1 MSRIGKHP
9 VEVPSGVTVTVDGQN
24 VVAKGK
30 NGEMSFTVMDEVV
43 VTLDDGKVTV
53 APANESR
60 RARQMWATAR
70 TRINNLVIG
79 VSEGFTKVLE
89 IQGVG
94 YRAAVKGSNLE
105 LQLGFS
111 HDVIVPIASDLTIA
125 CPTQTEIVIS
135 GADKQ
140 RVGQIA
146 AEIRGYRPP
155 EPYKGK
161 GVRYKG
167 EYILRK
173 EGKKK

>member
-9 VEVPSGVTVTVDGQN
+9 VEVPSGVTVTVNGQE
-24 VVAKGK
+24 VIAKGK
-30 NGEMSFTVMDEVV
+30 LGELTFVVMDEVA

-53 APANESR
+53 APKNDTR

-70 TRINNLVIG
+70 TRINNLVVG
-79 VSEGFTKVLE
+79 VSEGYKKELE
-89 IQGVG
+89 ITGVG

-111 HDVIVPIASDLTIA
+111 HDVIVPIPSDLQIA
-125 CPTQTEIVIS
+125 CPSQTEITIS

-140 RVGQIA
+140 KVGQIA
-146 AEIRGYRPP
+146 AEIRDFRPP

>member
-9 VEVPSGVTVTVDGQN
+9 VEVPSGVTVSVNGQE

-30 NGEMSFTVMDEVV
+30 NGELSFTAMDEVV
-43 VTLDDGKVTV
+43 ISQEDGKVVVT
-53 APANESR
+53 PKNDSR

-70 TRINNLVIG
+70 TRINNLVVG
-79 VSEGFTKVLE
+79 VNEGFSRGLE
-89 IQGVG
+89 ITGVG
-94 YRAAVKGSNLE
+94 YRAAIKGSNLE

-111 HDVIVPIASDLTIA
+111 HDVIVPIPSDLKIA
-125 CPTQTEIVIS
+125 CPSQTEITIS

-140 RVGQIA
+140 KVGQMA
-146 AEIRGYRPP
+146 AEIRAFRPP

>member
-9 VEVPSGVTVTVDGQN
+9 VEVPAGVTVTVNGQE

-30 NGEMSFTVMDEVV
+30 NGELTFVVMDEIAVSQEDNKVV
-43 VTLDDGKVTV
+43 VLPKAET
-53 APANESR
+53 R

-70 TRINNLVIG
+70 TRINNLVLG
-79 VSEGFTKVLE
+79 VSEGFTKQLE

-111 HDVIVPIASDLTIA
+111 HDVIVPIPSDLTIA
-125 CPTQTEIVIS
+125 CPSQTEITVS

-140 RVGQIA
+140 KVGQMA
-146 AEIRGYRPP
+146 AEIRGFRPP

-167 EYILRK
+167 EFILRK

>member
-9 VEVPSGVTVTVDGQN
+9 VEVPSGVTVTVNGQE

-30 NGEMSFTVMDEVV
+30 NGELTFVVMDEVAVSQDDNKV
-43 VTLDDGKVTV
+43 VV
-53 APANESR
+53 APKNDSR

-79 VSEGFTKVLE
+79 VNEGFSKELE

-111 HDVIVPIASDLTIA
+111 HDVIVPIPSDLKIA
-125 CPTQTEIVIS
+125 CPSQTEITIS

-140 RVGQIA
+140 KVGQIA
-146 AEIRGYRPP
+146 AEIRGWRPP

>member
-9 VEVPSGVTVTVDGQN
+9 VEVPSGVTVTVNGQD

-30 NGEMSFTVMDEVV
+30 LGELTFTVMDEISVSM
-43 VTLDDGKVTV
+43 DDGKVTV
-53 APANESR
+53 APRNDTR

-70 TRINNLVIG
+70 TRINNLVVG
-79 VSEGFTKVLE
+79 VNEGYTKDLE
-89 IQGVG
+89 IHGVG

-111 HDVIVPIASDLTIA
+111 HDVIVPIPSDLKIA
-125 CPTQTEIVIS
+125 CPSQTEITIS

-140 RVGQIA
+140 KVGQIA

-155 EPYKGK
+155 EPYKAK

>member
-9 VEVPSGVTVTVDGQN
+9 VEVPSGVTVTVNGQD

-30 NGEMSFTVMDEVV
+30 NGELSFTVMDEVAV
-43 VTLDDGKVTV
+43 SQEDGKVVV
-53 APANESR
+53 APKTESR

-70 TRINNLVIG
+70 TRINNLVLG
-79 VSEGFTKVLE
+79 VSEGFSKSLE

-111 HDVIVPIASDLTIA
+111 HDVIVPIPSDLKIA
-125 CPTQTEIVIS
+125 CPSQTEITIS

-140 RVGQIA
+140 KVGQMA
-146 AEIRGYRPP
+146 ANIRGYRPP

>member
-9 VEVPSGVTVTVDGQN
+9 VEVPSGVTVTVNGQD

-30 NGEMSFTVMDEVV
+30 NGELTFTVMDEVAV
-43 VTLDDGKVTV
+43 SQEDGKVVV
-53 APANESR
+53 APKNDSR

-79 VSEGFTKVLE
+79 VNEGFSKELE

-111 HDVIVPIASDLTIA
+111 HDVIVPIPSDLKIA
-125 CPTQTEIVIS
+125 CPSQTEITIS

-140 RVGQIA
+140 KVGQIA

>member
-9 VEVPSGVTVTVDGQN
+9 VEVPSGVTLTLNGQD

-30 NGEMSFTVMDEVV
+30 NGEMSFTAMDEVV
-43 VTLDDGKVTV
+43 VTLDDSKVTV
-53 APANESR
+53 APKNDSR

-79 VSEGFTKVLE
+79 VNEGFTKVLE

-111 HDVIVPIASDLTIA
+111 HDVIVPIPSDLKIA
-125 CPTQTEIVIS
+125 CPTQTEISIS

-140 RVGQIA
+140 KVGQIA

>member
-9 VEVPSGVTVTVDGQN
+9 VEVPAGVTVTVNGQE
-24 VVAKGK
+24 VIAKGK
-30 NGEMSFTVMDEVV
+30 NGELTFVAMDEVV
-43 VTLDDGKVTV
+43 ISQEDNKIVV
-53 APANESR
+53 APKNDSR

-79 VSEGFTKVLE
+79 VNEGFKKDLE

-111 HDVIVPIASDLTIA
+111 HDVIVPIPADLKIA
-125 CPTQTEIVIS
+125 CASQTEISVS

-140 RVGQIA
+140 KVGQMA
-146 AEIRGYRPP
+146 AEIRAFRPP

-167 EYILRK
+167 EFILRK

>member
-9 VEVPSGVTVTVDGQN
+9 VEVPSGVTVTVNGQE

-30 NGEMSFTVMDEVV
+30 VGELSFTVMDEVAV
-43 VTLDDGKVTV
+43 SQEDGKVVV
-53 APANESR
+53 APKNDSR

-79 VSEGFTKVLE
+79 VNEGFSKDLE

-111 HDVIVPIASDLTIA
+111 HDVIVPIPSDLKIA
-125 CPTQTEIVIS
+125 CPSQTEISVS

-140 RVGQIA
+140 KVGQMA
-146 AEIRGYRPP
+146 AEIRGFRPP

>member
-9 VEVPSGVTVTVDGQN
+9 VEVPSGVTVTINGQD

-30 NGEMSFTVMDEVV
+30 NGELTFTVMDEVV
-43 VTLDDGKVTV
+43 VSEEEGKVVV
-53 APANESR
+53 APKNETR

-79 VSEGFTKVLE
+79 VNEGFSKSLE
-89 IQGVG
+89 ITGVG

-111 HDVIVPIASDLTIA
+111 HDVIVPIPSDLQIA
-125 CPTQTEIVIS
+125 CPSQTEITIS

-140 RVGQIA
+140 KVGQIA
-146 AEIRGYRPP
+146 AEIRAFRPP

>member
-9 VEVPSGVTVTVDGQN
+9 VEVPAGVTVTINGQD

-30 NGEMSFTVMDEVV
+30 LGELTFSVMDEVS

-53 APANESR
+53 APKNDTR

-70 TRINNLVIG
+70 TRINNLVVG
-79 VSEGFTKVLE
+79 VNEGFTKALE
-89 IQGVG
+89 IHGVG

-111 HDVIVPIASDLTIA
+111 HDVIVPIPSDLTIA
-125 CPTQTEIVIS
+125 CPSQTEITIS

-140 RVGQIA
+140 KVGQIA
-146 AEIRGYRPP
+146 AEIRAFRPP
-155 EPYKGK
+155 EPYKAK

>member
-9 VEVPSGVTVTVDGQN
+9 VEVPSGVTVTVNGQD

-30 NGEMSFTVMDEVV
+30 NGELTFTVMDEVAV
-43 VTLDDGKVTV
+43 SQEDGKVVV
-53 APANESR
+53 APKNETR

-79 VSEGFTKVLE
+79 VNEGFSKDLE
-89 IQGVG
+89 ITGVG

-111 HDVIVPIASDLTIA
+111 HDVIVPIPSDLKIA
-125 CPTQTEIVIS
+125 CPSQTEISIS

-140 RVGQIA
+140 KVGQMA
-146 AEIRGYRPP
+146 AEIRAFRPP

>member
-9 VEVPSGVTVTVDGQN
+9 VEVPSGVTVTVNGQE
-24 VVAKGK
+24 VIAKGK
-30 NGEMSFTVMDEVV
+30 LGELTFVVMDEVV

-53 APANESR
+53 APKNDTR

-70 TRINNLVIG
+70 TRINNLVLG
-79 VSEGFTKVLE
+79 VSEGFSKSLE

-111 HDVIVPIASDLTIA
+111 HDVIVPIPSDLQIA
-125 CPTQTEIVIS
+125 CPSQTEITIS

-140 RVGQIA
+140 KVGQIA
-146 AEIRGYRPP
+146 AEIRAFRPP

>member
-9 VEVPSGVTVTVDGQN
+9 VEVPSGVTVTVNGQE

-30 NGEMSFTVMDEVV
+30 NGELSFVVMDEVLP
-43 VTLDDGKVTV
+43 TMEDGKIVV
-53 APANESR
+53 APKNDSR

-79 VSEGFTKVLE
+79 VNEGFSKELE

-111 HDVIVPIASDLTIA
+111 HDVIVPIPSDLKIA
-125 CPTQTEIVIS
+125 CPSQTEITIS

-140 RVGQIA
+140 KVGQIA
-146 AEIRGYRPP
+146 AEIRGFRPP

>member
-9 VEVPSGVTVTVDGQN
+9 VEVPSDVTVTVNGQD

-30 NGEMSFTVMDEVV
+30 NGELSFTVMDEVAV
-43 VTLDDGKVTV
+43 SQEDGKVVVSPKT
-53 APANESR
+53 ESR

-70 TRINNLVIG
+70 TRINNLVLG
-79 VSEGFTKVLE
+79 VSEGFSKSLE

-111 HDVIVPIASDLTIA
+111 HDVIVPIPSDLKIA
-125 CPTQTEIVIS
+125 CPSQTEITIS

-140 RVGQIA
+140 KVGQMA
-146 AEIRGYRPP
+146 ANIRGYRPP

>member
-9 VEVPSGVTVTVDGQN
+9 VEVPSGVTVTVNGQE
-24 VVAKGK
+24 VIAKGK
-30 NGEMSFTVMDEVV
+30 LGELTFVVMDEVV

-53 APANESR
+53 APKNDTR

-70 TRINNLVIG
+70 TRINNLVVG
-79 VSEGFTKVLE
+79 VSEGYKKELE
-89 IQGVG
+89 ITGVG

-111 HDVIVPIASDLTIA
+111 HDVIVPIPSDLQIA
-125 CPTQTEIVIS
+125 CPSQTEITIS

-140 RVGQIA
+140 KVGQIA
-146 AEIRGYRPP
+146 AEIRDFRPP

>member
-9 VEVPSGVTVTVDGQN
+9 VEVPSGVTVTVNGQE

-30 NGEMSFTVMDEVV
+30 NGELTFVAMDEVV
-43 VTLDDGKVTV
+43 VSQEDNKIIVQPKND
-53 APANESR
+53 SR

-79 VSEGFTKVLE
+79 VNEGYKKELE

-111 HDVIVPIASDLTIA
+111 HDVIVPIPSDLKIA
-125 CPTQTEIVIS
+125 CPSQTEVVVS

-140 RVGQIA
+140 KVGQMA
-146 AEIRGYRPP
+146 AEIRGFRPP

-167 EYILRK
+167 EFILRK

>member
-9 VEVPSGVTVTVDGQN
+9 VEVPSGVTVTVNGQD

-30 NGEMSFTVMDEVV
+30 NGELSFTVMDEVAV
-43 VTLDDGKVTV
+43 SQEDGKIVVSPKT
-53 APANESR
+53 ESR

-70 TRINNLVIG
+70 TRINNLVLG
-79 VSEGFTKVLE
+79 VNEGFSKSLE

-105 LQLGFS
+105 MQLGFS
-111 HDVIVPIASDLTIA
+111 HDVIVPIPSDLKIA
-125 CPTQTEIVIS
+125 CPSQTEITIS

-140 RVGQIA
+140 KVGQMA
-146 AEIRGYRPP
+146 ANIRGYRPP

>member
-9 VEVPSGVTVTVDGQN
+9 VEVPSGVTITVNGQD

-30 NGEMSFTVMDEVV
+30 NGELNFTVMDEVV
-43 VTLDDGKVTV
+43 VSQEDGKVVV
-53 APANESR
+53 APKSNSR

-70 TRINNLVIG
+70 TRINNLVVG
-79 VSEGFTKVLE
+79 VNEGFTKDLE
-89 IQGVG
+89 IHGVG

-111 HDVIVPIASDLTIA
+111 HDVIVPIPSDLTIA
-125 CPTQTEIVIS
+125 CPSQTEITIS

-140 RVGQIA
+140 KVGQMA
-146 AEIRGYRPP
+146 AEIRAFRPP
-155 EPYKGK
+155 EPYKAK

>member
-9 VEVPSGVTVTVDGQN
+9 VEVPSGVTVSVNGQE

-30 NGEMSFTVMDEVV
+30 NGELSFTAMDEVV
-43 VTLDDGKVTV
+43 ISQEDGKVVV
-53 APANESR
+53 APKNDSR

-70 TRINNLVIG
+70 TRINNLVVG
-79 VSEGFTKVLE
+79 VNEGFSRGLE
-89 IQGVG
+89 ITGVG
-94 YRAAVKGSNLE
+94 YRAAIKGSNLE

-111 HDVIVPIASDLTIA
+111 HDVIVPIPSDLKIA
-125 CPTQTEIVIS
+125 CPSQTEITIS

-140 RVGQIA
+140 KVGQMA
-146 AEIRGYRPP
+146 AEIRAFRPP

>member
-9 VEVPSGVTVTVDGQN
+9 VEVPSGVTVTINGQE

-30 NGEMSFTVMDEVV
+30 NGELTFVVMDEIAVSQE
-43 VTLDDGKVTV
+43 DGKVVV
-53 APANESR
+53 APKNETR

-70 TRINNLVIG
+70 TRISNLVVG
-79 VSEGFTKVLE
+79 VSEGFTKALE

-111 HDVIVPIASDLTIA
+111 HDVIVPIPSDLQIA
-125 CPTQTEIVIS
+125 CPSQTEITIS

-140 RVGQIA
+140 KVGQIA
-146 AEIRGYRPP
+146 AEIRGFRPP